1 MKLHSLFRE
10 DHVLVHGEG
19 KTLAEVVGQI
29 LESFGLDLGEDGLP
43 AMVDAILKRE
53 KNNPT
58 LGIDA
63 FCFPHLRS
71 DVITEFHL
79 GMAVLETPLPHPAD
93 PDAQIRIVFLA
104 LAPRTQNSMMLQ
116 TLAALRRLASTRSF
130 APAAEGVRTPA
141 RLIRVIEESGL
152 DVKRTLT
159 ARDIME
165 EVQFSLDLD
174 TPMVEAVDRLSKT
187 RDEGL
192 PVVDSRGHLTGEL
205 TTREIILVGM
215 PKYMELLSNLEML
228 NQFEPFENYF
238 LNENKLLVRDICRR
252 DYTWVEP
259 SAPIVRV
266 AHLMMTRNRRRI
278 YVLEDERIAGVIY
291 RKSFLTKVMNY

>member
-19 KTLAEVVGQI
+19 KTLAEVVQHI
-29 LESFGLDLGEDGLP
+29 LESFDLELGEGGVPGMTDQI
-43 AMVDAILKRE
+43 VRRE
-53 KNNPT
+53 RANPT
-58 LGIDA
+58 LGIDG

-71 DVITEFHL
+71 DSITEFHL
-79 GMAVLETPLPHPAD
+79 GMAVTEVPLPHPAD
-93 PDAQIRIVFLA
+93 PDANIRIVFLV
-104 LAPRTQNSMMLQ
+104 LAPRDQNTMLLQ

-152 DVKRTLT
+152 DVKRTIT

-165 EVQFSLDLD
+165 DVQYSLALD
-174 TPMVEAVDRLSKT
+174 TTMVEAVDLLSRA

-192 PVVDSRGHLTGEL
+192 PVLDSRGHLTGEL

-252 DYTWVEP
+252 DYAWVEP
-259 SAPIVRV
+259 GAPIVRV
-266 AHLMMTRNRRRI
+266 AHLMMTQNRRRI
-278 YVLEDERIAGVIY
+278 YVLEDERIAGIIY